1 MSSQG
6 VLDASAFL
14 AYLRQ
19 EPGGEAAAQA
29 IDQEAVIS
37 LVNWAGTLTR
47 LVELGATV
55 TEATARIRR
64 LGILGRKL
72 RVVPLTRP
80 DASEIARLRPLT
92 RHLGLSLGDRACLA
106 LGLRLGLP
114 VLTTDRVWARL
125 DLGLWVQVLR

>member
-1 MSSQG
+1 MSS

-14 AYLRQ
+14 AYLQ
-19 EPGGEAAAQA
+19 DEPGGEAAAFAIEQQA
-29 IDQEAVIS
+29 AIS
-37 LVNWAGTLTR
+37 LVNWAETLSR
-47 LVELGATV
+47 LVEAGAT
-55 TEATARIRR
+55 AADAGGRIRR

-72 RVVPLTRP
+72 KVVPLTRP

-125 DLGLWVQVLR
+125 DLGITVQVLR

>member
-1 MSSQG
+1 MSS

-14 AYLRQ
+14 AYLRD
-19 EPGGEAAAQA
+19 EPGGDVAGQA
-29 IDQEAVIS
+29 IDQQTAIS
-37 LVNWAGTLTR
+37 LVNLAETLTR
-47 LVELGATV
+47 LVEMGATA
-55 TEATARIRR
+55 TEAAGRIRR

-72 RVVPLTRP
+72 KVMPLNRS

-114 VLTTDRVWARL
+114 VLTADRTWARL
-125 DLGLWVQVLR
+125 NLGVAIQLIR